1 MEKKVFSLDNKEVR
15 SIELSDTVFGCKV
28 SEGAIYYAVNNEL
41 ANRRVGTASTKTR
54 SEVRGAKSKPWRQK
68 GTGRARAGR
77 RRSPLWVGGGITF
90 GPRPRD
96 YSYKIPRKM
105 KRAAMKSILSM
116 KAKDGSMK
124 IVENFT
130 VESGKTKELA
140 TILSNLIGKERTVF
154 ILSED
159 DGMLKRAGA
168 NIPWL
173 KFLAYNRLSAHELF
187 YGKQVVVLEDAA
199 KKLNDFYANSK
210 AQVAE

>member
-15 SIELSDTVFGCKV
+15 SIELNDNVFGCEV
-28 SEGAIYYAVNNEL
+28 SEGTIYYAVNNEL

-96 YSYKIPRKM
+96 YSYKMPRKM
-105 KRAAMKSILSM
+105 KRAAMKSILSL

-140 TILSNLIGKERTVF
+140 AILSKIIEKERTVLV
-154 ILSED
+154 LSED
-159 DGMLKRAGA
+159 DAMLKRAGA

-173 KFLAYNRLSAHELF
+173 KFLSYNRLSAHELF
-187 YGKQVVVLEDAA
+187 YGKQVLVLEDAA
-199 KKLNDFYANSK
+199 KKLNDFYAGQK
-210 AQVAE
+210 AQAAE